1 MSKSPNLSPGKA
13 ALRVART
20 ERLAQALR
28 ENLKRRKQRAD
39 APVKGAADIDGD
51 SATLSGAIVSSKSDD
66 RSESTA
72 D

>member
-1 MSKSPNLSPGKA
+1 MSKSPDLSPGKA
-13 ALRVART
+13 ALRAART

-39 APVKGAADIDGD
+39 APVKGAADIDGH
-51 SATLSGAIVSSKSDD
+51 SATLSGGVVSSKSDD
-66 RSESTA
+66 RSKGTA

>member
-39 APVKGAADIDGD
+39 APGKGAADIDGD
-51 SATLSGAIVSSKSDD
+51 SATLSGAMVSGKSDD